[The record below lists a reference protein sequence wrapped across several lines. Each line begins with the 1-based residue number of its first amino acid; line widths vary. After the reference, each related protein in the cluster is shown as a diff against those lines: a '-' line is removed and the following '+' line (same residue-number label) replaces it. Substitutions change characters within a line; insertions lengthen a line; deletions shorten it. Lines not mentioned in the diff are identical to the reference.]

1 MKFIRLFMAVAFAAS
16 LLAPSLGWTQEKAKQ
31 KSPAQSE
38 TKKSAEKKTLIDI
51 NSASEDELKSI
62 DGIGNMYAKKIV
74 DNRPYKRKDELVK
87 KKIVPEKTYDQIKDQ
102 IVAKQT
108 KGPAEK
114 TSAKKS
120 PEKK

>member
-1 MKFIRLFMAVAFAAS
+1 MKFIRLFLAVAFTAS

-38 TKKSAEKKTLIDI
+38 TKKSTEKKTPIDI

-62 DGIGNMYAKKIV
+62 KGVGDAYAKKII
-74 DNRPYKRKDELVK
+74 DGRPYKRKDELVK

-102 IVAKQT
+102 IIAKQT
-108 KGPAEK
+108 KEPGEK
-114 TSAKKS
+114 TSGKKPS
-120 PEKK
+120 DKK